1 MKLTDEQCEAYRNLN
16 LSGNNVVRAVYQDG
30 IKEGYAQ
37 ALIAV
42 LDSTKNL
49 MKGSKNDENH

>member
-1 MKLTDEQCEAYRNLN
+1 MNLTDEQCEAYRNMN
-16 LSGNNVVRAVYQDG
+16 LSGNNVVRAIYIDG
-30 IKEGYAQ
+30 ITEGYAQ

-49 MKGSKNDENH
+49 MQADKK